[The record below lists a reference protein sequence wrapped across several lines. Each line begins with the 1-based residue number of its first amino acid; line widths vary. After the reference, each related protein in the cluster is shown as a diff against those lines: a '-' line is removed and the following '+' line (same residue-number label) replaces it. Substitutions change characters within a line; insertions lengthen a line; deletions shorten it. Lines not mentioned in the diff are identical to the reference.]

1 MQLRR
6 RVVAFG
12 SAAALVGALGV
23 GVTVTSVA
31 ASSGSESGYGS
42 GVTFSSQP
50 GVATLITH
58 YVVSPAGHEE
68 KASTSASPEENRS
81 ITLSPK
87 GDRNGSSKAATSGV
101 NSSSN
106 VPDTHASDNSSTRS
120 PSSSFM
126 GQQSSATTCSYFV
139 GAGCNPP
146 DMALGSSPQFVLQG
160 VNTQWEVLDT
170 KGKVQPGWPVS
181 AQDFFGVKNVTSAHR
196 TPCDTAHLS
205 QPFLSDPRAL
215 YDPIDKRFWAA
226 MLQVESGLGLVTD
239 GCPFKSVYYVSVSQT
254 SNPNGKWNVY
264 EFEMSMGQPFAAD
277 YTQLG
282 INGDAVYFSANMF
295 GPVTDLNGGHFQYAE
310 LFEANKARM
319 EKGQGGFTADGFY
332 NLRAAGPGITA
343 STGPFLS
350 DTVQPAANLDGSAG
364 GSEVFVNT
372 LDGPDPVNGH
382 FCGFLGGG
390 FEDSCSGMALWK
402 MTNPIAHDRGGPAPT
417 FTGTYVAT
425 KPFLVSA
432 PADQPSC
439 KQCIDVLDLRVT
451 GTPVV
456 RNGIVYAAW
465 ETAIN
470 NRSQVVPGI
479 EWVQVSLSDRAN
491 GDSSRSENSSQND
504 YYNFSG
510 DAAATFGAV
519 MPDAKGNL
527 LMLFEHMSNTVFPE
541 TRYIV
546 KSANQD
552 NFKGPG
558 VLLKA
563 GEMSYRPPLCGSPSQ
578 FGPVICRWG
587 DFEAASFDGTGHIW
601 FAGQYANLVVDAINH
616 GRNWGTWIG
625 SINAS

>member
-1 MQLRR
+1 MQFRR

-12 SAAALVGALGV
+12 SAAALVGALGI
-23 GVTVTSVA
+23 GVSATSAA

-50 GVATLITH
+50 GVATLVKH

-68 KASTSASPEENRS
+68 KASTSTSAEENRS

-87 GDRNGSSKAATSGV
+87 GDRNRTSKAATSGV

-146 DMALGSSPQFVLQG
+146 DMALGASPQFVLQG
-160 VNTQWEVLDT
+160 VNTQWEVLDPG
-170 KGKVQPGWPVS
+170 GKVQPGWPVS
-181 AQDFFGVKNVTSAHR
+181 AQDFFGVPDVRSASGVK
-196 TPCDTAHLS
+196 CDTLHLS

-264 EFEMSMGQPFAAD
+264 EFDMSMGQPFAAD

-295 GPVTDLNGGHFQYAE
+295 GPVTAKFGGNFVYAE

-319 EKGQGGFTADGFY
+319 ETGQGGFTADGFF
-332 NLRAAGPGITA
+332 NLQAAGPGITA

-402 MTNPIAHDRGGPAPT
+402 MTNPIAHDHGGPAPT

-439 KQCIDVLDLRVT
+439 NQCIDVLDLRVT

-479 EWVQVSLSDRAN
+479 EWAQVSLSDL
-491 GDSSRSENSSQND
+491 GKKDFSRND

-510 DAAATFGAV
+510 DAAVSFPAL

-527 LMLFEHMSNTVFPE
+527 VMLYEHMSHTVFPE

-546 KSANQD
+546 RGANQD

-563 GEMSYRPPLCGSPSQ
+563 GESSYRPTLCGTAAL
-578 FGPVICRWG
+578 PVCRWG
-587 DFEAASFDGTGHIW
+587 DFSAASTDLAGHIW
-601 FAGQYANLVVDAINH
+601 FAGEYANQVTANNH
-616 GRNWGTWIG
+616 GRNWGTWLG
-625 SINAS
+625 AINAS

>member
-1 MQLRR
+1 
-6 RVVAFG
+6 
-12 SAAALVGALGV
+12 
-23 GVTVTSVA
+23 
-31 ASSGSESGYGS
+31 
-42 GVTFSSQP
+42 
-50 GVATLITH
+50 
-58 YVVSPAGHEE
+58 
-68 KASTSASPEENRS
+68 
-81 ITLSPK
+81 
-87 GDRNGSSKAATSGV
+87 
-101 NSSSN
+101 
-106 VPDTHASDNSSTRS
+106 
-120 PSSSFM
+120 
-126 GQQSSATTCSYFV
+126 
-139 GAGCNPP
+139 
-146 DMALGSSPQFVLQG
+146 MALGASSQFVLQG
-160 VNTQWEVLDT
+160 VNTQWEALDT
-170 KGKVQPGWPVS
+170 RGNVLPGWPVS
-181 AQDFFGVKNVTSAHR
+181 AQSFFGVPNVTGAGG

-226 MLQVESGLGLVTD
+226 MLQVESGLGLVTA

-264 EFEMSMGQPFAAD
+264 EFDMSMGQPFAAD

-295 GPVTDLNGGHFQYAE
+295 GPVTAPFGGNFVYAE

-319 EKGQGGFTADGFY
+319 ERGQGGFTADGFF
-332 NLRAAGPGITA
+332 NLRANGPGISA
-343 STGPFLS
+343 STGPFLA
-350 DTVQPAANLDGSAG
+350 DTVQPAANLDGSARG
-364 GSEVFVNT
+364 AEVFVNT

-439 KQCIDVLDLRVT
+439 NQCIDVLDLRAT

-470 NRSQVVPGI
+470 NGSQVVPGI
-479 EWVQVSLSDRAN
+479 EWAQVSLSDV
-491 GDSSRSENSSQND
+491 GKKDSSQND

-510 DAAATFGAV
+510 DAAVSFPAL

-527 LMLFEHMSNTVFPE
+527 VMLYEHMSHAVFPE

-546 KSANQD
+546 KGANQD

-563 GEMSYRPPLCGSPSQ
+563 GESSYRPTLCGTAAL
-578 FGPVICRWG
+578 PVCRWG
-587 DFEAASFDGTGHIW
+587 DFSAASTDLAGHIW
-601 FAGQYANLVVDAINH
+601 FAGEYANQFQGVSTPPAF

-625 SINAS
+625 AINAS